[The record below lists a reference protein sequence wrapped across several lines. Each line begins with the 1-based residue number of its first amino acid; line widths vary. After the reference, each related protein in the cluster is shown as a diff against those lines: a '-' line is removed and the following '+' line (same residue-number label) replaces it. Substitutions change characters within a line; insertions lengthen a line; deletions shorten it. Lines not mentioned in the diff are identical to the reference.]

1 MFTAMEV
8 FDLAIQVE
16 ENGERFYRYAL
27 GMVRED
33 SLKNVLGL
41 LADQELEHRSAFLE
55 IRERIVDK
63 TNPAPSV
70 SPLSPQVLRG
80 AMGRHAFSLDELRVD
95 TIQEEKEILEAALNF
110 EEDAILFFEFIAT
123 FITDPGALLTIQQ
136 IRAEELKHKL
146 LLMEKISEI
155 SAKTL

>member
-1 MFTAMEV
+1 MFTATEL

-27 GMVRED
+27 SRVRED
-33 SLKNVLGL
+33 SLKNVLCL

-55 IRERIVDK
+55 IKEKIGDNTK
-63 TNPAPSV
+63 SV
-70 SPLSPQVLRG
+70 PPVSSLSRQVLRG
-80 AMGRHAFSLDELRVD
+80 AMGRHAFSLDELQVD
-95 TIQEEKEILEAALNF
+95 SIQDEKEILEAALNF
-110 EEDAILFFEFIAT
+110 EEDAILFFEFLAALVS
-123 FITDPGALLTIQQ
+123 DPGALFTLQK

-155 SAKTL
+155 SGKTL

>member
-63 TNPAPSV
+63 TNPCPFRFPSE
-70 SPLSPQVLRG
+70 SASFAWRNGPPCLL
-80 AMGRHAFSLDELRVD
+80 
-95 TIQEEKEILEAALNF
+95 
-110 EEDAILFFEFIAT
+110 
-123 FITDPGALLTIQQ
+123 PG
-136 IRAEELKHKL
+136 
-146 LLMEKISEI
+146 
-155 SAKTL
+155 